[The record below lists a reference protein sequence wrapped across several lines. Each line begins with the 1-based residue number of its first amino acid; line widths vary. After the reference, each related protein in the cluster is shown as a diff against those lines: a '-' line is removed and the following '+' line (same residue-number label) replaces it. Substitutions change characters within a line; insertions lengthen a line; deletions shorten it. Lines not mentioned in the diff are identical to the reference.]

1 MFELN
6 KTPEITNIAVKIV
19 SVTISAFNLIPKIR
33 DMYNSEII
41 HLNISKNKIETTV
54 KTKFFNVY
62 AKIPVN
68 NKLKI
73 NVKIFTCISLFSFLI
88 VLK

>member
-19 SVTISAFNLIPKIR
+19 SVNISAFNLIPKIR

-41 HLNISKNKIETTV
+41 HLNISKK
-54 KTKFFNVY
+54 
-62 AKIPVN
+62 
-68 NKLKI
+68 
-73 NVKIFTCISLFSFLI
+73 
-88 VLK
+88 